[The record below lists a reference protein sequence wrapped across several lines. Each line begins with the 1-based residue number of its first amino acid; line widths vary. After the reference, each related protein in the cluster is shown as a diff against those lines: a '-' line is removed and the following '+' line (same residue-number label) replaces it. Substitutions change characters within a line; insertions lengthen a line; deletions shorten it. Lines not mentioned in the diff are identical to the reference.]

1 MEKQII
7 EVEYNKEL
15 VEDTQSIQNTF
26 NEDSIEQ
33 LNEEGQV
40 IENAN

>member
-15 VEDTQSIQNTF
+15 VEDTQSIQSTF